1 MDGRTFADARAAWRM
16 QFALQTFRSVRAGI
30 VALLE
35 QGFTADSPEYYPLIV
50 GLICLYGRPFK
61 SSEPAG
67 TLNAN
72 VVPAKYKK
80 LHRELISIRD
90 RTFAHSD
97 ASSAA
102 VPGEVANELRFRREP
117 HQIGPIHGDRIGS
130 FVTRF
135 LVEPWYFKQMIPLLD
150 QLIEET
156 NNRTQELCGRLSS
169 QLPKARGQYVVN
181 IMDRDGPLFT
191 KPDKMVD
198 DVRHSDF

>member
-1 MDGRTFADARAAWRM
+1 M

-67 TLNAN
+67 MLNAN

-117 HQIGPIHGDRIGS
+117 DQIHGDRIGS

-135 LVEPWYFKQMIPLLD
+135 LVKPWYFKQMIPLLD

-156 NNRTQELCGRLSS
+156 NNRTQEVCGRLAS
-169 QLPKARGQYVVN
+169 QLPKAKGQYVVN
-181 IMDRDGPLFT
+181 IMDLDGPLFMR
-191 KPDKMVD
+191 PDKMVD